1 MIDDAAVTV
10 QYMVSFLGH
19 QHDQHDQHAQK
30 DGASGLHELDIADE
44 SSPCNIE

>member
-19 QHDQHDQHAQK
+19 QHDQHAEEEEED
-30 DGASGLHELDIADE
+30 DASGPHERDVADE

>member
-10 QYMVSFLGH
+10 QYMVSFLGNL
-19 QHDQHDQHAQK
+19 HDQAGEKED
-30 DGASGLHELDIADE
+30 DASGPHELDVVDE

>member
-10 QYMVSFLGH
+10 QYMMSFLGN
-19 QHDQHDQHAQK
+19 QHDQVGQEEDDAR
-30 DGASGLHELDIADE
+30 GLHELDVADE

>member
-19 QHDQHDQHAQK
+19 QHDQQAQK
-30 DGASGLHELDIADE
+30 EKEDGASGQYELDLADE